1 MRILAIVAL
10 LAFTSARAP
19 VVAVR
24 LLEGERTG
32 IRRCDLAVR
41 KIFFVT
47 LGGVAVCDTTC
58 LSSLRSTCIVVV
70 CADAASICNKL
81 SWVFEWRWNNV
92 LQVVYGGHRNR
103 SILTYGRRDSL
114 ICHCGL
120 YSAVIGVQ

>member
-10 LAFTSARAP
+10 LAFTSAGAP

-24 LLEGERTG
+24 LLEGGRTR

-47 LGGVAVCDTTC
+47 LDCIAVCYTTC
-58 LSSLRSTCIVVV
+58 LSSFRPTCIVVV
-70 CADAASICNKL
+70 CADAACICHKL
-81 SWVFEWRWNNV
+81 RWVFERRWHNV
-92 LQVVYGGHRNR
+92 FQVVYGGHRDR
-103 SILTYGRRDSL
+103 SILANSRRDSL

-120 YSAVIGVQ
+120 HSAVIRVQ